1 VKTLSKPL
9 SHPYANNYSY
19 FNPEISINSGQMF
32 LWEKHGSS
40 WYGIYGEYVLKITDS
55 RSTTLVKKNE
65 NQIAHDNGEIKFF
78 SFPPYPYWE
87 RQVFRLDDDIDEI
100 FSSFSNDVLVSES
113 IGKYPGLRLMRQE
126 PHQCMV
132 SFACAS
138 NTNILMIRRMLK
150 NLCTRFGNKIT
161 IDNMKFFTFPSA
173 ERLNRVSNEELR
185 LCGLGYRTKAVKAVA
200 EAIVNDSLN
209 IHSLLRLPYDDAKN
223 ELLKIHGIGNKVA
236 DCILLFSLDK
246 LEAFPIDIW
255 MARVL
260 YLDYRWL
267 FNNSNSNEK
276 LIRNR
281 KLSYE
286 KITAHEYRILSIKAR
301 DYFGKYSGYAQQYLF
316 YNARQRAGKKW

>member
-1 VKTLSKPL
+1 
-9 SHPYANNYSY
+9 
-19 FNPEISINSGQMF
+19 MF

-40 WYGIYGEYVLKITDS
+40 WYGIYGEYVLKLTDS

-65 NQIAHDNGEIKFF
+65 HKIAYDNDEIKFS

-113 IGKYPGLRLMRQE
+113 ISKYPGLRLMRQE

-161 IDNMKFFTFPSA
+161 IDNKKFFTFPSA

-260 YLDYRWL
+260 HLDYRWL

-286 KITAHEYRILSIKAR
+286 KITAHEYRILSKKAR

>member
-1 VKTLSKPL
+1 MVKALSKPL
-9 SHPYANNYSY
+9 SYPYANKYFY

-32 LWEKHGSS
+32 LWEKYDRS
-40 WYGIYGEYVLKITDS
+40 WYGIYGEYVLKLTDS
-55 RSTTLVKKNE
+55 RSDALFGKNKNGNNCE
-65 NQIAHDNGEIKFF
+65 NDEIKFF

-87 RQVFRLDDDIDEI
+87 KQVFRLDDDIDKI
-100 FSSFSNDVLVSES
+100 FSSFSNDVLVSGLIS
-113 IGKYPGLRLMRQE
+113 NYPGLRLMRQQ

-138 NTNILMIRRMLK
+138 NTNIFMIRRMLR
-150 NLCTRFGNKIT
+150 NLCERFGNEMIVDDKS
-161 IDNMKFFTFPSA
+161 FFTFPSA
-173 ERLNRVSNEELR
+173 ERLNRASNEELR

-209 IHSLLRLPYDDAKN
+209 TSSLLRLPYEEAKN
-223 ELLKIHGIGNKVA
+223 ELLKIHGIGDKVA

-255 MARVL
+255 MAREL
-260 YLDYRWL
+260 YLNYRRL
-267 FNNSNSNEK
+267 FNNSDKKFNND
-276 LIRNR
+276 R

-286 KITAHEYRILSIKAR
+286 KITTHEYRILSRYAR
-301 DYFGKYSGYAQQYLF
+301 DYFGKYGGYAQQYLF

>member
-40 WYGIYGEYVLKITDS
+40 WYGIYGEYVLKLTDY

-65 NQIAHDNGEIKFF
+65 HQIADDNDEIKFF

-87 RQVFRLDDDIDEI
+87 RQVFRLDDDIDKI

-113 IGKYPGLRLMRQE
+113 ISKYPGLRLMRQE

-150 NLCTRFGNKIT
+150 NLCTRFGNKKI
-161 IDNMKFFTFPSA
+161 IDNKKFFTFPSA
-173 ERLNRVSNEELR
+173 ERLNKVSNEELR

-200 EAIVNDSLN
+200 EAIVNGSLN

-260 YLDYRWL
+260 HLDYGWL

-286 KITAHEYRILSIKAR
+286 KITAHEYRILSKKAR

-316 YNARQRAGKKW
+316 YNVRQRAGKKW